1 MVEPAS
7 KTPFGLPDAVPR
19 ALSARGVAVT
29 PRLRAWLDEI
39 DRVADAPA
47 LIELALECRDAD
59 DFLRRAG
66 DVD

>member
-1 MVEPAS
+1 MPQ
-7 KTPFGLPDAVPR
+7 
-19 ALSARGVAVT
+19 ALTGRGIAMT

-47 LIELALECRDAD
+47 LIDLALECRDAD

-66 DVD
+66 DVR